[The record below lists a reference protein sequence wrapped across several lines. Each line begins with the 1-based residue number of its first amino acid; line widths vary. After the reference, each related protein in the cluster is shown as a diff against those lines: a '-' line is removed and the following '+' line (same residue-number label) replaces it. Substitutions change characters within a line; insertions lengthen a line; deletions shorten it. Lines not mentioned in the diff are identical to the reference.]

1 MGSSELGPIY
11 RRTGD
16 PRVDGLGITIELS
29 GAATHRADQAASHHG
44 RAVGGASTS
53 RNRRFESVP
62 LQQTVRLSQDFSFL
76 YRKAGSCRGVR
87 GPGQAARPAPLATPS
102 PTAVQAAANI
112 TLRGARATRDVRD
125 ASEIPGS
132 RAAVLEVR
140 IHLPPADSP
149 SLAAS
154 STPR

>member
-62 LQQTVRLSQDFSFL
+62 LQQTVRLSRDFSFP

-87 GPGQAARPAPLATPS
+87 VRPGS
-102 PTAVQAAANI
+102 TASRDAQGLVNI
-112 TLRGARATRDVRD
+112 TLAADWLERIGAPPDRGWAC
-125 ASEIPGS
+125 
-132 RAAVLEVR
+132 LR
-140 IHLPPADSP
+140 IRLPRSP
-149 SLAAS
+149 STSLHRLARGGQS
-154 STPR
+154 SAEAVSFALT